1 MKIKSII
8 TIIIISVFII
18 FPIEALQPETSC
30 TAFDFYSESECLIE
44 KCSISCYDS
53 DGTLKIIAKT
63 RASGSMEK
71 IGFNNIIIQKSY
83 DLKNWTDEKNLG
95 DFIENDKIYCTL
107 STSSDVTGGYYYRV
121 ICTHYAEGLPF
132 RSDKSEIQTADNIS
146 KTVWINAVPA
156 PITSEIT
163 TITTTTTKKSS
174 DNETSTVISTTST
187 SAKTSTSS
195 THTTT
200 NTTTINTSEAT
211 TTKNDT
217 GSPYTGAKI
226 PFAIFFT
233 SAISAVTAFLSRKKH
248 E

>member
-1 MKIKSII
+1 MKIKNII
-8 TIIIISVFII
+8 TIIIVAVLII

-30 TAFDFYSESECLIE
+30 TAVDSYSESENLIE

-53 DGTLKIIAKT
+53 DGALKIIAKT
-63 RASGSMEK
+63 RASGTMEK

-107 STSSDVTGGYYYRV
+107 STSSDITGGYYYRV

-132 RSDKSEIQTADNIS
+132 RSDKSEIQTAENIS
-146 KTVWINAVPA
+146 KTVWINAAPA
-156 PITSEIT
+156 PTTSGTT

-174 DNETSTVISTTST
+174 ETETSTVTSTTST
-187 SAKTSTSS
+187 STKASTSS

-200 NTTTINTSEAT
+200 NTTTTSTSAVT
-211 TTKNDT
+211 TTNNT

-226 PFAIFFT
+226 PFTIFFT
-233 SAISAVTAFLSRKKH
+233 AVISAVAAFLSRKKH